1 MQPIQWIEQ
10 STSAL
15 VGASLWTKLCKIQDK
30 SSLPIHLPHKIGNKN
45 QVATTLQSKLLEGCR
60 ASTYTCDI
68 WKSIIMQAI
77 AFFLHFIWMNF
88 QN

>member
-10 STSAL
+10 STGAL
-15 VGASLWTKLCKIQDK
+15 VGASLCTKLCKIQDK

-45 QVATTLQSKLLEGCR
+45 QVATTLKSKLLQGCR

-68 WKSIIMQAI
+68 WKSIIMLAI

-88 QN
+88 QD